1 MSTAFTV
8 SHVFGY
14 IVPSPAINSKNSLI
28 SFIISSL
35 TKLLL
40 TVSALQDLLHSLSP
54 VWETLFPLPTLPQ
67 PQGYRMGVL
76 GPPQVGLPLV
86 HTHQLGQRLGCSP
99 RAEWKA
105 SSCPPMSACPEHRQN
120 SGGMWILPPP
130 LHQGPFLVPTL
141 SLGPLVILA
150 KGLSILLVFSKETL
164 EDWLILLNFFL
175 FPLS

>member
-1 MSTAFTV
+1 MLSSFFLEALWALSTAFTV

-76 GPPQVGLPLV
+76 GPP
-86 HTHQLGQRLGCSP
+86 RLGC
-99 RAEWKA
+99 
-105 SSCPPMSACPEHRQN
+105 
-120 SGGMWILPPP
+120 P
-130 LHQGPFLVPTL
+130 LFTPINWVRGLDAHP
-141 SLGPLVILA
+141 
-150 KGLSILLVFSKETL
+150 GLSGKHLAALPCLPVQSIGRTLVGCGSYL
-164 EDWLILLNFFL
+164 PL
-175 FPLS
+175 FTKAPF